1 MASEIGVPAVPTVQ
15 GSALGR
21 AKQKLDGLLERFS
34 VPLLR
39 IAIAIVYIWFG
50 ALKVFDV
57 TPVGDLVAGTMPW
70 FDSSWFV
77 PALGGAE
84 VALGLVLLSG
94 RLVGWVIAGM
104 VGHLSGT
111 FLVYVMQPSVA
122 FQDGNPLLMTT
133 EGEFVAKNVVLIA
146 AGLVVAMWTARK
158 RRAQQ
163 G

>member
-1 MASEIGVPAVPTVQ
+1 MATDIRIPAVQSVQ
-15 GSALGR
+15 HSALVR
-21 AKQKLDGLLERFS
+21 AKRTLDGLLERFS

-39 IAIAIVYIWFG
+39 IALAVVFVWFG

-57 TPVGDLVAGTMPW
+57 TPVGDLVAGTVPW

-77 PALGGAE
+77 PALGGFE

-94 RLVGWVIAGM
+94 RLVGWACAAM
-104 VGHLSGT
+104 VAHLGGT